1 VTWTPSRIR
10 AEWLGSSTV
19 AHGDKVL
26 VAAFDTVEATFGAD
40 WLEALRGP
48 AAGIGS
54 LPTLSVVISA
64 QLIGAV
70 GDLPGAAALLKRY
83 EAGEPGVKSEL
94 LAVAAYRRLDAAT
107 EVSLAPPVRVG
118 DQERVPDLAV
128 TRGAETVYIEVSAAQ
143 RSQEYLAAQ
152 ALVDRLSEA
161 ALRATPIGSC
171 SEVYLHRSPEDDE
184 SR

>member
-1 VTWTPSRIR
+1 
-10 AEWLGSSTV
+10 
-19 AHGDKVL
+19 
-26 VAAFDTVEATFGAD
+26 
-40 WLEALRGP
+40 
-48 AAGIGS
+48 
-54 LPTLSVVISA
+54 
-64 QLIGAV
+64 
-70 GDLPGAAALLKRY
+70 
-83 EAGEPGVKSEL
+83 
-94 LAVAAYRRLDAAT
+94 
-107 EVSLAPPVRVG
+107 VG